1 MEWLIASAESL
12 GGAVAIAAGG
22 LLTWAYSGGPSDLK
36 HVMLVPVVVLVLV
49 VAGLSALLRGLA
61 VW

>member
-1 MEWLIASAESL
+1 MQWLIAGAEVL

-22 LLTWAYSGGPSDLK
+22 LLTWAYSGGPSDIK
-36 HVMLVPVVVLVLV
+36 HVMLVPIAALVLV
-49 VAGLSALLRGLA
+49 VAGLSALLRALA

>member
-1 MEWLIASAESL
+1 MQWLIAGAEAL

-22 LLTWAYSGGPSDLK
+22 LLTWAYRGGPSDIK
-36 HVMLVPVVVLVLV
+36 HVMLVPIAALVLV
-49 VAGLSALLRGLA
+49 VAGLSALLRALA